1 MSGWGRESGKSCS
14 TPKPTPF
21 PSLSLSQPASCCPSQ
36 PTLAPKA
43 RLSWPPPPP
52 PSTPRRLRA
61 RSRPPSPPPTA
72 TPPPPNRRRVA
83 AHVWPTALAMVCVYA
98 ATISLFP
105 GAFVDQVP
113 RFGDWFFV
121 LIVLLFNGADFMG
134 KMVPAIPAVARTLPA
149 PKTLLCLAVARAAF
163 VPALIFAARAPNATT
178 AAVGVAI
185 VCTLLGVTNGYVTAG
200 CYIKA
205 SEGLRG
211 RDAEDAG
218 TVAVIALISGLI
230 VGSALSFL
238 FEIGKSVL

>member
-1 MSGWGRESGKSCS
+1 MVWEGESEESCS
-14 TPKPTPF
+14 TPKPNPF
-21 PSLSLSQPASCCPSQ
+21 SPSLSHAARELLKTESAQAGAIGAIELAPTTADPETPTARPLPT
-36 PTLAPKA
+36 PTL
-43 RLSWPPPPP
+43 
-52 PSTPRRLRA
+52 
-61 RSRPPSPPPTA
+61 PPTHRHP
-72 TPPPPNRRRVA
+72 TPPNRRRVA
-83 AHVWPTALAMVCVYA
+83 AHVWPSALAMLCVYA
-98 ATISLFP
+98 VTISLFP
-105 GAFVDQVP
+105 GAFVDQVL

-121 LIVLLFNGADFMG
+121 LIVLLFNGADFVG
-134 KMVPAIPAVARTLPA
+134 KMMPAIPCVARALPN
-149 PKTLLCLAVARAAF
+149 PKTLLGLAVARAAF
-163 VPALIFAARAPNATT
+163 VPALIFAARVPNPNS

-238 FEIGKSVL
+238 FELGKRIT